1 MRKYLLSIIL
11 ILCGLI
17 LLYLNYSN
25 KNNPTY
31 SETLFAKEAEKFDLV
46 FDRFTTEVKD
56 GITKVINEYQDT
68 LKIKDSLQT
77 RKYFLD
83 QIKSYPALNSI
94 GYFQGDFKLV
104 AERENNSYVY
114 AVDSSAVF
122 EVVKWDRF
130 ENGKRVSSWFESLAV
145 PIYQSKWYQ
154 DLMSNPEELKWY
166 LRRRVKTVNSSDD
179 DKEYFYVGYSYFL
192 QGLKSAVVLEF
203 ERDKIFAEYNI
214 TSKEINPRIS
224 FMNLDGQELHLNTEH
239 LKKETDSLI
248 QEEKVDSIQHYI
260 AKHFENFKEIPKGTF
275 KFSYDNQVYWNSF
288 KRLTE
293 ERGIQ
298 FYLYTIP
305 NSQLI
310 AKSTPIFSDYSTYVA
325 GALIFLGLLLLF
337 IRKRFFYRP
346 NRMKIPTV
354 NEILRQDED
363 RYLEFKSSLRWDYRQ
378 EKTNPELEK
387 VIMKTIAAFGNT
399 DGGILLIGVDD
410 DKNILG
416 LEKDFQTLKKSDADY
431 YEVHLRN
438 IMHKLMGVK
447 YVSKYIRT
455 QFELMEGNKMVC
467 KIKVIPANEPL
478 YLQYKNKN
486 GQLEEKFYVRSGN
499 SSHEIKS
506 IAEINDYINSKFN

>member
-1 MRKYLLSIIL
+1 M

-17 LLYLNYSN
+17 LLFLNYSN

-31 SETLFAKEAEKFDLV
+31 SETLFANEAEKFDII
-46 FDRFTTEVKD
+46 FESFTRDVKV
-56 GITKVINEYQDT
+56 GISTVIKEYDDSLKV
-68 LKIKDSLQT
+68 KDSLAT

-83 QIKSYPALNSI
+83 QIKNYPALNSI
-94 GYFQGDFKLV
+94 GYFQGDLKLV

-114 AVDSSAVF
+114 AVDSSSSF

-130 ENGKRVSSWFESLAV
+130 ENDKRVSSWYESLDV
-145 PIYQSKWYQ
+145 PIYNSSWYK
-154 DLMSNPEELKWY
+154 DLMSHPEEIKWY
-166 LRRRVKTVNSSDD
+166 LRRRAKTVNANED
-179 DKEYFYVGYSYFL
+179 DKEYFYVGYSYYL

-203 ERDKIFAEYNI
+203 SRDKIFTEYNI
-214 TSKEINPRIS
+214 VTKDINPRIS
-224 FMNLDGQELHLNTEH
+224 FMNPDGKELHLNTEK
-239 LKKETDSLI
+239 LQNPNDSI
-248 QEEKVDSIQHYI
+248 SNDMEVDSIQLYI
-260 AKHFENFKEIPKGTF
+260 AKHFENFKELPQGTF
-275 KFSYDNQVYWNSF
+275 KFSYNNQVYWNSF
-288 KRLTE
+288 KRMSE
-293 ERGIQ
+293 EHGIQ
-298 FYLYTIP
+298 YYLYTIP

-310 AKSTPIFSDYSTYVA
+310 ASTTHVLTDYITWISGV
-325 GALIFLGLLLLF
+325 LIFLGLLLLF

-346 NRMKIPTV
+346 NRMKIPSV
-354 NEILRQDED
+354 KEILRQDED

-455 QFELMEGNKMVC
+455 QFETLENNKLVC
-467 KIKVIPANEPL
+467 KIKVISAKEPL
-478 YLQYKNKN
+478 YLKYNNKN
-486 GQLEEKFYVRSGN
+486 GQIEEKFYVRSGN

-506 IAEINDYINSKFN
+506 IAEINDYINSKFK